1 MHTNLEHILETSNLK
16 IKKKIQPKLT
26 KYIIIFV
33 FMVFL
38 NVFFVNQ
45 VFATSHNTE
54 DPSLPLVSLQLQLR
68 NSEGQL
74 VAYIEP
80 TVMYITNLKG
90 VHDFLDTKDSSSIVY
105 NGKLH
110 ELIEYKQ
117 KFYFT
122 EEYHGQMASFDMFS
136 KGESVLAYRH
146 DGYIAQ
152 PGDTLD
158 VSWKII
164 RTI

>member
-1 MHTNLEHILETSNLK
+1 MHTKLEHTLKSNNLK
-16 IKKKIQPKLT
+16 TKNVLPKLT
-26 KYIIIFV
+26 KYVIIFS
-33 FMVFL
+33 FIIFL
-38 NVFFVNQ
+38 NLFFINE
-45 VFATSHNTE
+45 VFALSHNTE

-90 VHDFLDTKDSSSIVY
+90 IHDFLDTKDSSSIVY

-110 ELIEYKQ
+110 ELIEYEQ
-117 KFYFT
+117 TGYFT
-122 EEYHGQMASFDMFS
+122 EKFHGQMASFNMYN
-136 KGESVLAYRH
+136 KGESVLSYRH

-152 PGDTLD
+152 PGDTVD

>member
-1 MHTNLEHILETSNLK
+1 MHTKLEYILESNSFK
-16 IKKKIQPKLT
+16 IKKNILSKLT
-26 KYIIIFV
+26 KYVIIFS
-33 FMVFL
+33 FIIFL
-38 NVFFVNQ
+38 NLFFVNE
-45 VFATSHNTE
+45 VFALSHNTE

-68 NSEGQL
+68 NSEGYL

-90 VHDFLDTKDSSSIVY
+90 IHDFLDTKDSSSIVY

-117 KFYFT
+117 KSYFT
-122 EEYHGQMASFDMFS
+122 EKYHGQMASFNMYN

-152 PGDTLD
+152 PGDTVD
-158 VSWKII
+158 ISWKII

>member
-1 MHTNLEHILETSNLK
+1 MHTKLEHVLESNNFK
-16 IKKKIQPKLT
+16 IKKNIRSKST
-26 KYIIIFV
+26 KYITIFT

-38 NVFFVNQ
+38 NIFFVNEF
-45 VFATSHNTE
+45 FALSHNTE

-68 NSEGQL
+68 NSEGYL

-110 ELIEYKQ
+110 ELIEYEQ

-122 EEYHGQMASFDMFS
+122 EKFHGQMASFDMYN

-146 DGYIAQ
+146 DGYISQ
-152 PGDTLD
+152 PGDTLYI
-158 VSWKII
+158 SWKII

>member
-1 MHTNLEHILETSNLK
+1 MHTKLEDTLETSNLK
-16 IKKKIQPKLT
+16 IKKNVLPKLT
-26 KYIIIFV
+26 NYIIIFT
-33 FMVFL
+33 FMIFL
-38 NVFFVNQ
+38 NLFLITE

-68 NSEGQL
+68 NSEGHL
-74 VAYIEP
+74 VAYVEP
-80 TVMYITNLKG
+80 TVMYITDLKG
-90 VHDFLDTKDSSSIVY
+90 IHDFLDTKDSSSIMY
-105 NGKLH
+105 DGKLH
-110 ELIEYKQ
+110 ELIEYEQ

-122 EEYHGQMASFDMFS
+122 EKYHGQMASFNMFN

-152 PGDTLD
+152 PGDTVD